1 MHSYI
6 THTHPPHTHTHKPPS
21 HPHPT
26 PGAFFTN
33 GDWLGQHLVRISNY
47 INLRMEWT
55 YSAIPGGLAK
65 PSGRL
70 GNEWENLGYNYLVMP
85 ICQLKSIGKR
95 ASGRWYFRAN
105 FSASWFITQ
114 CLVILNLHWYLIYTH
129 KILRS
134 YQRSVSSHRRLVAPY
149 ASETPA

>member
-6 THTHPPHTHTHKPPS
+6 THTHPPHTHPHKPPS

-33 GDWLGQHLVRISNY
+33 GDWLGQHWVRISNY

-65 PSGRL
+65 PSG
-70 GNEWENLGYNYLVMP
+70 GG
-85 ICQLKSIGKR
+85 GGGGGGGG
-95 ASGRWYFRAN
+95 AGG
-105 FSASWFITQ
+105 
-114 CLVILNLHWYLIYTH
+114 
-129 KILRS
+129 
-134 YQRSVSSHRRLVAPY
+134 
-149 ASETPA
+149 